1 MHKDLGCV
9 VYWLHDRN
17 CECPWRHGYIG
28 ISARW
33 EKRLK
38 EHRYSKRWPEDFQ
51 ATILFRGTE
60 EECFALEM
68 QFRPNHGIGWNPAR
82 GGNNNGR
89 TLGYKHSDASRANVS
104 KALRGRKKSEGWR
117 RKLAAA
123 NKGKTRSPESRAKQ
137 SAAAKGRSKPEVWRN
152 LMSKKA
158 KLRYTD
164 PNECLKM
171 SLSVKKALKGVD
183 RSGANNSR
191 FGKPVSEATKEKMR
205 QRIAERGG
213 VDGPNNPNFKHGR
226 YC

>member
-33 EKRLK
+33 E
-38 EHRYSKRWPEDFQ
+38 
-51 ATILFRGTE
+51 
-60 EECFALEM
+60 
-68 QFRPNHGIGWNPAR
+68 
-82 GGNNNGR
+82 
-89 TLGYKHSDASRANVS
+89 
-104 KALRGRKKSEGWR
+104 
-117 RKLAAA
+117 
-123 NKGKTRSPESRAKQ
+123 
-137 SAAAKGRSKPEVWRN
+137 
-152 LMSKKA
+152 
-158 KLRYTD
+158 
-164 PNECLKM
+164 
-171 SLSVKKALKGVD
+171 VD